1 MEDAGRETA
10 GAEAPGVDEESGKV
24 DDEKLE
30 DEGPGEEK
38 VGDEVPPLFLGK
50 LENGELISGVK
61 PSDAVIDSRKGRP
74 DKFDSSF
81 STSLLTGVLNVEN
94 V

>member
-10 GAEAPGVDEESGKV
+10 GAEAPGVDDAFGKV

-38 VGDEVPPLFLGK
+38 VGDE
-50 LENGELISGVK
+50 
-61 PSDAVIDSRKGRP
+61 
-74 DKFDSSF
+74 
-81 STSLLTGVLNVEN
+81 
-94 V
+94 